1 MRFANV
7 YNFIQRLVE
16 HVYLRPKPEDPRC
29 VNILHVGMT
38 LIRSGGCL
46 KTFCLQLELHLAFL
60 EVLFPLELGVFI
72 CFDIQKVELLLQP
85 FFVEVRIENIQMQ
98 RNCLLIVANFL
109 VK

>member
-1 MRFANV
+1 
-7 YNFIQRLVE
+7 
-16 HVYLRPKPEDPRC
+16 
-29 VNILHVGMT
+29 
-38 LIRSGGCL
+38 
-46 KTFCLQLELHLAFL
+46 
-60 EVLFPLELGVFI
+60 VFI